1 MTSLTFSKAVQ
12 QVGLESLLGR
22 FCPLGLMFDSPDQNH
37 LKLLTPYLK
46 SLTFYIFVFFS
57 TLEMCLIHLKKHLII
72 SNHNFTIILKEHFMF
87 LIQNQI
93 IITNYNYFLNI
104 PMTGSINVV
113 FFFISGTCS
122 DSKQL

>member
-1 MTSLTFSKAVQ
+1 
-12 QVGLESLLGR
+12 
-22 FCPLGLMFDSPDQNH
+22 
-37 LKLLTPYLK
+37 
-46 SLTFYIFVFFS
+46 
-57 TLEMCLIHLKKHLII
+57 MCLIHLKKHLII

-113 FFFISGTCS
+113 FFYFWYLFRQQTTVRLVRACYRTAL
-122 DSKQL
+122 KLQT